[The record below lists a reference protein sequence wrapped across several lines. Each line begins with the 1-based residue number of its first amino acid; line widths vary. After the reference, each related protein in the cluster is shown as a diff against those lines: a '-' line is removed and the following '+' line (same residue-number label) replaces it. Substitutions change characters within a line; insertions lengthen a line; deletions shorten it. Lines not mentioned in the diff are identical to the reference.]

1 MPAPKGNRNA
11 LKHGLYA
18 RHYPDEVK
26 KKLLHWEVD
35 DFIAEI
41 QLLRVSMD
49 RIAGRILLPTTDDD
63 LIIKQNNSL
72 SGSVC
77 SLVRASSQ
85 HVLFNSKESPVLVA
99 WFDTLNTH
107 EFFID
112 GEIPA

>member
-18 RHYPDEVK
+18 RHYPDDIK
-26 KKLLHWEVD
+26 KNLLRWEPD
-35 DFIAEI
+35 DFSAEI

-49 RIAGRILLPTTDDD
+49 RIAERLNSSTIDDD

-72 SGSVC
+72 ANSVC

-85 HVLFNSKESPVLVA
+85 HILFNSKENPVLVA
-99 WFDTLNTH
+99 WFDTINSH
-107 EFFID
+107 EFFTD
-112 GEIPA
+112 GEPPV